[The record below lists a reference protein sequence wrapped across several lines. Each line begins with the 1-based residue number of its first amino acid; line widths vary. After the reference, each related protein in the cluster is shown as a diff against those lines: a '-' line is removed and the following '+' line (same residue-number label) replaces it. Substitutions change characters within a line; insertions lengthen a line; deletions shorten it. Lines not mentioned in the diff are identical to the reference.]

1 MKEWTEQHREEMA
14 RIAAECREAL
24 LEHVV
29 PFWTERVVDPMYG
42 GYFTCFDAEGRLYDF
57 RKPGWFIGRTMFTFS
72 LLCQRFGPRREW
84 MDIVRAGHEFLPRAA
99 VGDGRFAQMLARDG
113 TVLTGPVSIFTDH
126 FAVKGLINEL
136 AAQGDQASAEETG
149 RVRRLLDSLL
159 DHVNDPMVLKGE
171 CPDER
176 FQKHAVNFMTLTV
189 LIEARKLFGS
199 AYDAQLRECVER
211 SLYQFASDELGA
223 PMEYIGKDGK
233 ALPEGPGR
241 LIDAGHTMESLWF
254 SMEAA
259 DLLGEKAWYSRA
271 EEVLDWVL
279 RDCWD
284 REYGGF
290 IQHRDFERGEPEAP
304 YLITD
309 YDGTP
314 VGWQDKIWWIQAEGL
329 IALCMSAVRN
339 GNEAH
344 WNRFLEL
351 YAYVRKH
358 FTEPRSGE
366 WYSFLHRDGSI
377 LSDTLGSTLKGP
389 YHVPRCLMML
399 ISILE
404 ETPAE

>member
-1 MKEWTEQHREEMA
+1 MNGWDEKHRTDME
-14 RIAAECREAL
+14 RIAKECREAL
-24 LEHVV
+24 LERVV
-29 PFWTERVVDPMYG
+29 PFWAKRIVDPKYG
-42 GYFTCFDAEGRLYDF
+42 GYFTCFDQNGCLYDS

-72 LLCQRFGPRREW
+72 LLCQQFGYREEW
-84 MDIVRAGHEFLPRAA
+84 MDIVRAGHDFLPKAYT
-99 VGDGRFAQMLARDG
+99 GDDRFAQMLARDG
-113 TVLTGPVSIFTDH
+113 TVLAGQESIFTDH

-136 AAQGDQASAEETG
+136 AAQGDSAPAEEIKQA
-149 RVRRLLDSLL
+149 RRLLDSLL
-159 DHVNDPMVLKGE
+159 IHVRNPEVLRKE

-189 LIEARKLFGS
+189 LIEARKLFGR
-199 AYDAQLRECVER
+199 DFDGLLRECVER

-259 DLLGEKAWYSRA
+259 EILGEKEWDHRA
-271 EEVLDWVL
+271 GKVLDWVI

-284 REYGGF
+284 NTYGGF
-290 IQHRDFERGEPEAP
+290 IQHRDYERGEPEAP
-304 YLITD
+304 FLITD

-339 GNEAH
+339 RNETH
-344 WNRFLEL
+344 WSRFLEL
-351 YAYVRKH
+351 YGYVKQH
-358 FTEPRSGE
+358 FTDQRTGE

-377 LSDTLGSTLKGP
+377 LSANIGSTLKGP

-404 ETPAE
+404 KALAE

>member
-1 MKEWTEQHREEMA
+1 MSVLKERHRKEMEQ
-14 RIAAECREAL
+14 IVKECREAL
-24 LEHVV
+24 LERVV
-29 PFWTERVVDPMYG
+29 PFWAGRVADPEYG
-42 GYFTCFDAEGRLYDF
+42 GYFTCFNREGVLYDS

-72 LLCQRFGPRREW
+72 LLCQQFGYRQEW
-84 MDIVRAGHEFLPRAA
+84 MDIVRAGHTFLPRAET
-99 VGDGRFAQMLARDG
+99 GDGRVAQMLARDG

-136 AAQGDQASAEETG
+136 AAQGSRASEEEII
-149 RVRRLLDSLL
+149 RVRQLLEKLL
-159 DHVNDPMVLKGE
+159 VHVRDPEVLRRE

-199 AYDAQLRECVER
+199 DYDRVLRECVER
-211 SLYQFASDELGA
+211 SLYRFASDELGA

-259 DLLGEKAWYSRA
+259 GIPDQKEWNARA
-271 EEVLDWVL
+271 GEVLNWVI

-284 REYGGF
+284 QEYGGF
-290 IQHRDFERGEPEAP
+290 IQHRDYERNEPEAP
-304 YLITD
+304 FLVTD

-314 VGWQDKIWWIQAEGL
+314 VGWQDKIWWVQAEGL
-329 IALCMSAVRN
+329 IALCMSGVKN

-344 WNRFLEL
+344 WKLFLEL
-351 YAYVRKH
+351 YEYVKQY
-358 FTEPRSGE
+358 FTDPRTGE

-377 LSDTLGSTLKGP
+377 LSANLGSTLKGP
-389 YHVPRCLMML
+389 YHVPRCLMMI

-404 ETPAE
+404 EALAE